1 MFGHSTGTN
10 LRQLFEDLV
19 TSQHLQSQMQF
30 GKTLHEGLSSD
41 SDDESMPSHIF
52 DRLRY
57 NRVKCSM
64 DRDVFLEKLVS
75 ISTYGGFD
83 LAGIHLRFAGLLRSE
98 VATHTLNSYW
108 CCAHVWDLISTDLSD
123 NPNVNVFRLSDSLFS
138 NLGKRCRASTLFKD
152 AFEQELISA
161 GIKPFSF
168 CLKLDGRWEMSEYS
182 ILLKIIT
189 SLKVLVRN

>member
-1 MFGHSTGTN
+1 MFGHSTGAN

-19 TSQHLQSQMQF
+19 TGQHFQSEIQT

-41 SDDESMPSHIF
+41 SDDESMPSHPKHIF
-52 DRLRY
+52 DRMRSS
-57 NRVKCSM
+57 RVKCGM
-64 DRDVFLEKLVS
+64 DLEKLVS
-75 ISTYGGFD
+75 ISTDGGFA
-83 LAGIHLRFAGLLRSE
+83 LVGICQGFTGLLRSE
-98 VATHTLNSYW
+98 VTTHTLNSYW
-108 CCAHVWDLISTDLSD
+108 CCNHVWDLISTDLSD
-123 NPNVNVFRLSDSLFS
+123 NPNFDVFRLSESLFS
-138 NLGKRCRASTLFKD
+138 DLGKRCRASTLFKD